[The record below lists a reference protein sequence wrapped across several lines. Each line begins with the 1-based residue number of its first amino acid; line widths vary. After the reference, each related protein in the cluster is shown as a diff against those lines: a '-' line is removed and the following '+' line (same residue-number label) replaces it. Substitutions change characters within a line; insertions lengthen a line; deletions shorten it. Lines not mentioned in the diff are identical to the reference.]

1 MMILLYIFTVSLS
14 FMGILIIG
22 EYFANKFPN
31 TRYSECWRKYVIGI
45 ED

>member
-22 EYFANKFPN
+22 EYFANKFPKSGYA
-31 TRYSECWRKYVIGI
+31 TWWRKNVIGI